1 MRNFRA
7 MTVTF
12 CENIA
17 VFFESF
23 VSYRDWNVSQKLRVK
38 SQDFSIFRKSKAFN

>member
-17 VFFESF
+17 VFCESF
-23 VSYRDWNVSQKLRVK
+23 VSYREKVSQKLRVK

>member
-17 VFFESF
+17 VFCESF
-23 VSYRDWNVSQKLRVK
+23 VSYREKFRKNYAK